1 MLAQGALESGKAPP
15 QLRVVISNAEPLYPH
30 QRSRIEQAFGCDV
43 RDTYGMAETILGASE
58 CDHASLHLWP
68 EAGIMEILKDDAEA
82 PVSPGAP
89 GRVVATG
96 LLNDDMPLVRYEVGD
111 RATLDPSTIPCACGR
126 SLPRLE
132 SVEGRSD
139 DVVVTPDGT
148 RVGRLDPVFK
158 SDLAVREAQIVQE
171 RVDLLRVRVV
181 PAPGWRERDR
191 EVIVKRLQDR
201 VGRRM
206 NVVVEEVPVLERTAA
221 GKLRAVVSRL
231 PEEQRREAES
241 R

>member
-1 MLAQGALESGKAPP
+1 
-15 QLRVVISNAEPLYPH
+15 VVISNAEPLYPH
-30 QRSRIEQAFGCDV
+30 QRSRMEQAFGCAV
-43 RDTYGMAETILGASE
+43 RDTYGMAETIVGASE
-58 CDHASLHLWP
+58 CDHGSLHLWP
-68 EAGIMEILKDDAEA
+68 EAGIMEILKDDAEE
-82 PVSPGAP
+82 PSSPGSP

-96 LLNDDMPLVRYEVGD
+96 LLNDDMPLVRYKVGD
-111 RATLDPSTIPCACGR
+111 RATLDLSAIPCACGR
-126 SLPRLE
+126 SLPRLA
-132 SVEGRSD
+132 SVEGRLD

-158 SDLAVREAQIVQE
+158 ADLAVREAQIVQE

-181 PAPGWRERDR
+181 PAPGWRKCDR

-231 PEEQRREAES
+231 PEERRRGAES
-241 R
+241 Q